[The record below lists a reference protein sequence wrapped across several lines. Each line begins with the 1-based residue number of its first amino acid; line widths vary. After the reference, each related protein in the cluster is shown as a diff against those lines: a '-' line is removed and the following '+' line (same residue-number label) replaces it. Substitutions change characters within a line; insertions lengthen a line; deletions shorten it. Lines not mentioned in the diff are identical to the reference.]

1 MYLIVIEFQ
10 IQKLLTRSPSK
21 EMVKLT
27 DIGSVGDRNVC
38 SSNYLSRLLLVS
50 LSLSASRDPLIEIL
64 VPRREKERGSV
75 SMSIEGD

>member
-1 MYLIVIEFQ
+1 MYLIEFQ

-38 SSNYLSRLLLVS
+38 GSNYLSRLLLVS
-50 LSLSASRDPLIEIL
+50 LFLSPH
-64 VPRREKERGSV
+64 RG
-75 SMSIEGD
+75 IR